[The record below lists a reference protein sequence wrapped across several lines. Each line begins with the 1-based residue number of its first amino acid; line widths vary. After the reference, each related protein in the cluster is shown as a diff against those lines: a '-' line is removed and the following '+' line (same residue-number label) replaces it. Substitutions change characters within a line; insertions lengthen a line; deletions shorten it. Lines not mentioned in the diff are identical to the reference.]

1 MLLPVRLREKTK
13 EILRR
18 SNVQIYSLD
27 CIDPTIKDH
36 FLSGKK
42 RVLIFFEKDFLWGR
56 LHKSGQQRL
65 TVETEESLPPYV
77 KEGDIGLVVLPV
89 SKERRYVLQGQVLK
103 RFLHT
108 VEISIVDPR
117 KDVRFKVID
126 RGFKIFAHQ
135 LTDNMV
141 QALLY
146 EKLLFVR
153 EINFGLDEFEVK
165 GEDTAQFK
173 VHYGEADVDRTQSSS
188 SYTPFEY
195 KAKDYLVHLKA
206 RDIYP
211 EYKSL
216 IKGPPD
222 FEAQIV
228 DLSRGGAALLSLE
241 NGPSLT
247 VGDVLAISG
256 NITLSPKDLFDFLLL
271 GVVRGISKE
280 EASSC
285 IHLMYLKAL
294 PLRAQVLFER
304 SFAPQ

>member
-27 CIDPTIKDH
+27 CIDPAIKDH

-56 LHKSGQQRL
+56 LHKTGQQRL
-65 TVETEESLPPYV
+65 TVETEEPLPPSV

-89 SKERRYVLQGQVLK
+89 SKERRFVLQGQVLK
-103 RFLHT
+103 RFLHS

-117 KDVRFKVID
+117 KDIRFKVIE
-126 RGFKIFAHQ
+126 RGFKIFVHQ
-135 LTDNMV
+135 LTDKMV

-153 EINFGLDEFEVK
+153 EINFGLDEFEVE
-165 GEDTAQFK
+165 GEDTTQLK
-173 VHYGEADVDRTQSSS
+173 VHYGEADADRTQSSS
-188 SYTPFEY
+188 DYTPFEY

-216 IKGPPD
+216 IEGPPD
-222 FEAQIV
+222 FIAQIV
-228 DLSRGGAALLSLE
+228 DLSRGGAALSSE
-241 NGPSLT
+241 NGPILT

-280 EASSC
+280 KSSSC

-294 PLRAQVLFER
+294 PFRAQVLFER

>member
-27 CIDPTIKDH
+27 CIDPAIKDH

-56 LHKSGQQRL
+56 LHKTGQQRL
-65 TVETEESLPPYV
+65 AVETEEPLPPYV
-77 KEGDIGLVVLPV
+77 KEGDIGLVVLPI
-89 SKERRYVLQGQVLK
+89 SKERRFVLQGQVLK
-103 RFLHT
+103 RFLHS

-117 KDVRFKVID
+117 KDVRFKVIE
-126 RGFKIFAHQ
+126 RGFKIFVHQ
-135 LTDNMV
+135 LTDKMV

-153 EINFGLDEFEVK
+153 EINFGLDEFEVE
-165 GEDTAQFK
+165 GEDTTQLK
-173 VHYGEADVDRTQSSS
+173 VHYGEADADRTQSSS
-188 SYTPFEY
+188 DYTPFEY

-206 RDIYP
+206 RDIFP

-216 IKGPPD
+216 IEGPPD
-222 FEAQIV
+222 FIAQIV
-228 DLSRGGAALLSLE
+228 DLSRGGAALSSE
-241 NGPSLT
+241 NGPILT

-280 EASSC
+280 KASSC

-294 PLRAQVLFER
+294 PFRAQVLFER

>member
-27 CIDPTIKDH
+27 CIDPAIKDH

-56 LHKSGQQRL
+56 LHKTGQQRL
-65 TVETEESLPPYV
+65 AVETEEPLPPYV
-77 KEGDIGLVVLPV
+77 KEGDIGLVVLPI
-89 SKERRYVLQGQVLK
+89 SKERRFVLQGQVLK
-103 RFLHT
+103 RFLHS

-117 KDVRFKVID
+117 KDVRFKVIE
-126 RGFKIFAHQ
+126 RGFKIFVHQ
-135 LTDNMV
+135 LTDKMV

-153 EINFGLDEFEVK
+153 EINFGLDEFEVE
-165 GEDTAQFK
+165 GEDTAQLK
-173 VHYGEADVDRTQSSS
+173 VHYGEADADRTQSSS
-188 SYTPFEY
+188 DYTPFEY

-206 RDIYP
+206 RDIFP

-216 IKGPPD
+216 IEGPPD
-222 FEAQIV
+222 FIAQIV
-228 DLSRGGAALLSLE
+228 DLSRGGAALSSE
-241 NGPSLT
+241 NGPILT

-280 EASSC
+280 KASSC

-294 PLRAQVLFER
+294 PFRAQVLFER

>member
-27 CIDPTIKDH
+27 CIDPAIKDH

-56 LHKSGQQRL
+56 LHKTGQQRL
-65 TVETEESLPPYV
+65 AVETEEPLPPYV
-77 KEGDIGLVVLPV
+77 KEGDIGLVVLPI
-89 SKERRYVLQGQVLK
+89 SKERRFVLQGQVLK
-103 RFLHT
+103 RFLHS

-117 KDVRFKVID
+117 KDVRFKVIE
-126 RGFKIFAHQ
+126 RGFKIFVHQ
-135 LTDNMV
+135 LTDKMV

-153 EINFGLDEFEVK
+153 EINFGLDEFEVE
-165 GEDTAQFK
+165 GEDTTQLK
-173 VHYGEADVDRTQSSS
+173 VHYGEADADRTQSSS
-188 SYTPFEY
+188 DYTPFEY

-216 IKGPPD
+216 IEGPPD
-222 FEAQIV
+222 FIAQIV
-228 DLSRGGAALLSLE
+228 DLSRGGAALSSE
-241 NGPSLT
+241 NGPILT

-280 EASSC
+280 KASSC

-294 PLRAQVLFER
+294 PFRAQVLFER

>member
-27 CIDPTIKDH
+27 CIDPAIKDH

-56 LHKSGQQRL
+56 LHKTGQQRL
-65 TVETEESLPPYV
+65 TVETEEPLPPSV

-89 SKERRYVLQGQVLK
+89 SKERRFVLQGQVLK
-103 RFLHT
+103 RFLHS

-117 KDVRFKVID
+117 KDVRFKVIE
-126 RGFKIFAHQ
+126 RGFKIFVHQ
-135 LTDNMV
+135 LTDKMV

-153 EINFGLDEFEVK
+153 EINFGLDEFEVE
-165 GEDTAQFK
+165 GEDTTQLK
-173 VHYGEADVDRTQSSS
+173 VHYGEADADRTQSSS
-188 SYTPFEY
+188 DYTPFEY

-216 IKGPPD
+216 IEGPPD
-222 FEAQIV
+222 FIAQIV
-228 DLSRGGAALLSLE
+228 DLSRGGAALSSE
-241 NGPSLT
+241 NGPILT

-280 EASSC
+280 KSSSC

-294 PLRAQVLFER
+294 PFRAQVLFER